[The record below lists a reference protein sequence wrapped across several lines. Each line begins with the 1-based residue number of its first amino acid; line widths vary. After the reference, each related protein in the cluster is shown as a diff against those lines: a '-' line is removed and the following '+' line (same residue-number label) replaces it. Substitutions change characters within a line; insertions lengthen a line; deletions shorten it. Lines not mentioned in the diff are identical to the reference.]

1 MHSHMYDM
9 MQRMSQK
16 KELSD
21 LLSQNEGRR
30 LEFKSNLPTS
40 AELARTVIAFANDAG
55 GDLLIGVNDDKT
67 IAGLPENNLPRLEEQ
82 LSNMIYDKCYPA
94 ILPEIS
100 FMCANGKH
108 LIRVHIYRG
117 SMPPY
122 HLKSE
127 GRTDGTYV
135 RVGSTNRKADAE
147 LISELERA
155 RHHVSYDGEVVYDKK
170 VSELNIQSFTKLYK
184 DKTGEECTTNVLHKL
199 DLVRTEQGK
208 VYPTRALIL
217 LSDDELRHR
226 LFPNAKIECARFKGI
241 SAEVFIDQKS
251 ITSSIALQAE
261 EAYDFILRH
270 INEQASVSGVYTVRR
285 WEYPV
290 KAIREIVRNAV
301 VHRQYAREG
310 MNVKVAIYDD
320 MVEITSPGVLPP
332 SIDYSD
338 MTSRQ
343 SDARNKTIATVFK
356 RLGIIDQWGNGLAL
370 VAEELKAYPEID
382 FQWKEVGMSFQVQFI
397 KKSSSP
403 AEIRTH
409 ENDAI
414 EFSVLQYIK
423 NNKFATIRSIAESL
437 SISKWQCETI
447 IKQLQHTGRIVRT
460 GSARKGEWLVREDN

>member
-1 MHSHMYDM
+1 MAL
-9 MQRMSQK
+9 MSQK
-16 KELSD
+16 KELSH

-30 LEFKSNLPTS
+30 LEFKSNMPTS

-55 GDLLIGVNDDKT
+55 GDILIGVNDDKT

-100 FMCANGKH
+100 FMCSNDKH
-108 LIRVHIYRG
+108 LIRIHIYRG

-122 HLKSE
+122 HLKHE
-127 GRTDGTYV
+127 GRMEGTYV

-184 DKTGEECTTNVLHKL
+184 DKTGEDCTANVLNKL
-199 DLVRTEQGK
+199 DLVRTEQGNE
-208 VYPTRALIL
+208 YPTRALIL
-217 LSDDELRHR
+217 LSDDVLRHQ
-226 LFPNAKIECARFKGI
+226 LFPNAKIECARFKGVT
-241 SAEVFIDQKS
+241 ADVFIDQKS
-251 ITSSIALQAE
+251 ITTPIALQAE

-270 INEQASVSGVYTVRR
+270 INEQASVRGVYTVRR

-290 KAIREIVRNAV
+290 KAIREIIRNAV
-301 VHRQYAREG
+301 VHRQYTREG

-356 RLGIIDQWGNGLAL
+356 RLGIIDQWGNGLVL
-370 VAEELKAYPEID
+370 VAEELKDYPEID

-397 KKSSSP
+397 KKSAP
-403 AEIRTH
+403 TMKIFPH
-409 ENDAI
+409 EKDSV
-414 EFSVLQYIK
+414 ELSVLLYIK

-437 SISKWQCETI
+437 RISKWQCETI
-447 IKQLQHTGRIVRT
+447 IKQLQHTGRIIRT
-460 GSARKGEWLVREDN
+460 GSARKGEWLVREEN